1 MIDLP
6 PQQLAEV
13 RQMGAKLVQGFLYSR
28 ARPASEI
35 PDYIKNFVPG
45 A

>member
-1 MIDLP
+1 
-6 PQQLAEV
+6 
-13 RQMGAKLVQGFLYSR
+13 MGAKLVQGFLYSR

-45 A
+45 S